1 MIIAAAPGG
10 VTSNILTAFARG
22 DVALSISLTAVISL
36 LSVITIPAV
45 VVFSYAQLIGGEA
58 GDVSVASTAISV
70 FAIVTVPVLIG
81 LAVRRC
87 AEGFAIRLEP
97 IARQV
102 SARLFVLVLAGAIF
116 QERANIVTYF
126 AQAGLITLVLN
137 LVMMVLAYVIARVFA
152 SGPQQRVTISLECG
166 LQNGTLAIAVATL
179 LFDGGLATVVPAATY
194 SLIMFA
200 TALIYIV
207 DPAPLKRELR
217 ASHQAAASTPA
228 IALELGTMHDPS
240 ARRRQN
246 GSRRCMVT
254 RLSHIS
260 RSPACHAMA
269 VGQVVLEC
277 SGPRAGPAGRR
288 FARYPSPTIQ
298 ACRRRPRKESGPCPC
313 PDACG

>member
-1 MIIAAAPGG
+1 MGIVTDIVLPLALAFIMFVLGLGLTFDDFARVARKPRDFFIGALAQIVLLPVVAFLLISLWSLPPELALGVMIIAAAPGG
-10 VTSNILTAFARG
+10 VTSNILTAFAKG

-97 IARQV
+97 IARQI
-102 SARLFVLVLAGAIF
+102 SALLFVLVLAGAIF

-152 SGPQQRVTISLECG
+152 SGPKQRVTISLECG

-179 LFDGGLATVVPAATY
+179 LFDGGLATVPAATY
-194 SLIMFA
+194 SLIMFV
-200 TALIYIV
+200 TALIYI
-207 DPAPLKRELR
+207 AILR
-217 ASHQAAASTPA
+217 
-228 IALELGTMHDPS
+228 
-240 ARRRQN
+240 
-246 GSRRCMVT
+246 
-254 RLSHIS
+254 
-260 RSPACHAMA
+260 RSNMN
-269 VGQVVLEC
+269 
-277 SGPRAGPAGRR
+277 
-288 FARYPSPTIQ
+288 
-298 ACRRRPRKESGPCPC
+298 
-313 PDACG
+313 

>member
-1 MIIAAAPGG
+1 MGIVTDIVLPLALAFIMFVLGLGLTFDDFARVARKPRDFFIGALAQIVLLPVVAFLLISVWSLPPELALGVMIIAAAPGG
-10 VTSNILTAFARG
+10 VTSNILTAFAKG

-97 IARQV
+97 IARQI
-102 SARLFVLVLAGAIF
+102 SALLFVLVLAGAIF

-126 AQAGLITLVLN
+126 AQAALITLVLN
-137 LVMMVLAYVIARVFA
+137 LVMMVLAYVISRVFA
-152 SGPQQRVTISLECG
+152 SGPKQRVTISLECG

-179 LFDGGLATVVPAATY
+179 LFDGGLATVPAATY

-200 TALIYIV
+200 TALIYI
-207 DPAPLKRELR
+207 AILR
-217 ASHQAAASTPA
+217 
-228 IALELGTMHDPS
+228 
-240 ARRRQN
+240 
-246 GSRRCMVT
+246 
-254 RLSHIS
+254 
-260 RSPACHAMA
+260 RSNMN
-269 VGQVVLEC
+269 
-277 SGPRAGPAGRR
+277 
-288 FARYPSPTIQ
+288 
-298 ACRRRPRKESGPCPC
+298 
-313 PDACG
+313 

>member
-1 MIIAAAPGG
+1 MGIVTDIVLPLALAFIMFVLGLGLTFDDFARVARKPRDFFIGALAQIVLLPVVAFLLISVWSLPPELALGVMIIAAAPGG
-10 VTSNILTAFARG
+10 VTSNILTAFAKG

-97 IARQV
+97 IARQI
-102 SARLFVLVLAGAIF
+102 SALLFVLVLAGAIF
-116 QERANIVTYF
+116 QERANIVAYF

-152 SGPQQRVTISLECG
+152 SGPKQRVTISLECG

-179 LFDGGLATVVPAATY
+179 LFDGGLATVPAATY

-200 TALIYIV
+200 TALIYI
-207 DPAPLKRELR
+207 AILR
-217 ASHQAAASTPA
+217 
-228 IALELGTMHDPS
+228 
-240 ARRRQN
+240 
-246 GSRRCMVT
+246 
-254 RLSHIS
+254 
-260 RSPACHAMA
+260 RSNMN
-269 VGQVVLEC
+269 
-277 SGPRAGPAGRR
+277 
-288 FARYPSPTIQ
+288 
-298 ACRRRPRKESGPCPC
+298 
-313 PDACG
+313 